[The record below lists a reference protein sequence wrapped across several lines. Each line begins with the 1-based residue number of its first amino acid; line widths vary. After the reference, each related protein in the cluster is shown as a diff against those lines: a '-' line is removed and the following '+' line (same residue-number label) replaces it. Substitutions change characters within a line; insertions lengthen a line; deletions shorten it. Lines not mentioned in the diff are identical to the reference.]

1 MSRGIALWEIAGE
14 VVELFEKVEQQGG
27 ELTDEL
33 EEQLDSLNLEAE
45 TKLEN
50 LACYIQNLE
59 AEGKAIVDT
68 ASKAVARGR
77 SRLAKAK
84 RLRAYMALNMDAIG
98 QDRVD
103 TDRVSVKLKNSQPK
117 IEWSG
122 EVDDIPPQFQR
133 HTIALDKS
141 KAKASLKEEGELPE
155 GFVITQ
161 GKHISL

>member
-1 MSRGIALWEIAGE
+1 MSEGIALWEITGDLRQVFDRLE
-14 VVELFEKVEQQGG
+14 EQGG

-33 EEQLDSLNLEAE
+33 EEQLDSLNLAAE

-59 AEGKAIVDT
+59 AEGNAIVET
-68 ASKAVARGR
+68 ASKAVNRGR

-103 TDRVSVKLKNSQPK
+103 GLAKLKISQNSSRDILSHWIRSRPK
-117 IEWSG
+117 RG
-122 EVDDIPPQFQR
+122 
-133 HTIALDKS
+133 S
-141 KAKASLKEEGELPE
+141 KRRTSYQKDL
-155 GFVITQ
+155 
-161 GKHISL
+161 

>member
-1 MSRGIALWEIAGE
+1 MSKGIALWEIAGE

-59 AEGKAIVDT
+59 AEGKGIVDT

-84 RLRAYMALNMDAIG
+84 RL
-98 QDRVD
+98 
-103 TDRVSVKLKNSQPK
+103 
-117 IEWSG
+117 
-122 EVDDIPPQFQR
+122 
-133 HTIALDKS
+133 
-141 KAKASLKEEGELPE
+141 
-155 GFVITQ
+155 
-161 GKHISL
+161 

>member
-1 MSRGIALWEIAGE
+1 MSEGIALWEITGDLRQVFDRLE
-14 VVELFEKVEQQGG
+14 EQGG
-27 ELTDEL
+27 ELTDDL
-33 EEQLDSLNLEAE
+33 EEQLDILNLKAE

-59 AEGKAIVDT
+59 AEGNAIVET
-68 ASKAVARGR
+68 ASKAVDRGR

-103 TDRVSVKLKNSQPK
+103 TDRVSVRLKNSQPK

-122 EVDDIPPQFQR
+122 EAEDIPEQFQR
-133 HTIALDKS
+133 HTVALDKKS
-141 KAKASLKEEGELPE
+141 AKAWLKEKNELPE